1 MDTKQRF
8 SLRKYKIGAVSVLL
22 GTLLFMGGVTTTS
35 VDAVTNDSSVASLVQ
50 SASAQEAPSSPI
62 AAIVKEEAS
71 VATVQAMPSSTDTDA
86 QGGVTSTTSN
96 MAETPSSSEPLAEE
110 VNRLTVGEKE
120 ATPQNID
127 SNEIISIPHVW
138 DSGYKGQGTV
148 VAVIDSGLDSQHDV
162 LQLSDVSQAKYHS
175 QEELEAAK
183 QKAGITYTNG
193 ITIRLFLGI
202 TTWMSIQT

>member
-1 MDTKQRF
+1 MNTKQRF
-8 SLRKYKIGAVSVLL
+8 SLRKYKIGTVSVLL
-22 GTLLFMGGVTTTS
+22 GTLLFMGGVTTAS
-35 VDAVTNDSSVASLVQ
+35 ADVVTNDNSVASLVQ
-50 SASAQEAPSSPI
+50 SASAQDVPSSSI

-71 VATVQAMPSSTDTDA
+71 VATVQAMPSSADTSA
-86 QGGVTSTTSN
+86 QGGATSIASN

-110 VNRLTVGEKE
+110 VNRLAVGEKE

-127 SNEIISIPHVW
+127 SNEIISIPQVW

-183 QKAGITYTNG
+183 QKRELLMANG

-202 TTWMSIQT
+202 TTCMSI

>member
-1 MDTKQRF
+1 MNTKQRF
-8 SLRKYKIGAVSVLL
+8 SLRKYKIGAVSVLF

-35 VDAVTNDSSVASLVQ
+35 ADAVTNDSSVASLVQ

-110 VNRLTVGEKE
+110 VNRLAVGEKE

-162 LQLSDVSQAKYHS
+162 LQLSLV
-175 QEELEAAK
+175 K
-183 QKAGITYTNG
+183 QSITLKKN
-193 ITIRLFLGI
+193 
-202 TTWMSIQT
+202 

>member
-1 MDTKQRF
+1 MPLQ
-8 SLRKYKIGAVSVLL
+8 
-22 GTLLFMGGVTTTS
+22 TT
-35 VDAVTNDSSVASLVQ
+35 VQ

-110 VNRLTVGEKE
+110 VNRLAVGEKE

-183 QKAGITYTNG
+183 QKAGITYGQWYNNKVIFGYNYVDVNTD
-193 ITIRLFLGI
+193 LKEAVD
-202 TTWMSIQT
+202 